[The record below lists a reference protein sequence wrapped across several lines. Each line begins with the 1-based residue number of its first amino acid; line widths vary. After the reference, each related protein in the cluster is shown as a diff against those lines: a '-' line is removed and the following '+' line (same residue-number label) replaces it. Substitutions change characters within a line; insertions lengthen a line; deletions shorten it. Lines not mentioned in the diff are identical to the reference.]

1 MRSNEQK
8 SRWLSTRLPSAA
20 KRRIAILTGARQTGK
35 TTLAKL
41 LYPKLHY
48 LNLDAM
54 EQREAVRSLRSANW
68 ARDVGE
74 AVIDEAQKEPAVF
87 DKVKFAFD
95 EGVIFIDGAAS
106 PNEVSNEDRAAE
118 CTIAMALDDFASMI
132 EGELDPT
139 TAFMMGKLKVDGP
152 MAIALKLSGLI

>member
-1 MRSNEQK
+1 MDLETATTMIR
-8 SRWLSTRLPSAA
+8 A
-20 KRRIAILTGARQTGK
+20 K
-35 TTLAKL
+35 
-41 LYPKLHY
+41 
-48 LNLDAM
+48 
-54 EQREAVRSLRSANW
+54 
-68 ARDVGE
+68 VGE
-74 AVIDEAQKEPAVF
+74 DSGLGAT
-87 DKVKFAFD
+87 VKFAFD